1 LKQYPGTFLW
11 VDPLRYTGA
20 KRLQDDDD
28 DDSNGGARN
37 QEMDSRFSFFDLAWE
52 TPLLRCCSSLVV
64 LLCDRSITWMSLETF
79 SHGPETLGQALLCG
93 DAEDGID
100 RDPLWIKSDLQRR
113 S

>member
-1 LKQYPGTFLW
+1 MSNLSGTRE
-11 VDPLRYTGA
+11 PSAYR
-20 KRLQDDDD
+20 DD

-37 QEMDSRFSFFDLAWE
+37 QEKDSRFTFDLAWA
-52 TPLLRCCSSLVV
+52 TTLLHCCSSLVV
-64 LLCDRSITWMSLETF
+64 LLSYRSVTWISLETF
-79 SHGPETLGQALLCG
+79 SHGPETPGQALLCG